1 MKQSK
6 AITLVL
12 LTSSLFLGCENKV
25 RNQYGSWDDCVRDY
39 QDSSKCE
46 SATEQKGGPNV
57 TLFSAFKKKCG
68 QALGPVLGGVD
79 KRHHG
84 YVYQRLCPCDN
95 SIPRRGFRITD
106 TEEKGIGRNVE
117 LNILS
122 LVSGIN
128 GVEKP
133 RKPQG
138 GYNLLTVKTFFD
150 NIHLVS
156 VWHHPDVPFC
166 WSVQLSW
173 RSLII
178 VRGGTI
184 WRPQF

>member
-68 QALGPVLGGVD
+68 QALGPVLGGWI
-79 KRHHG
+79 K
-84 YVYQRLCPCDN
+84 
-95 SIPRRGFRITD
+95 D
-106 TEEKGIGRNVE
+106 TTGTFTNAFVLATIV
-117 LNILS
+117 S
-122 LVSGIN
+122 LV
-128 GVEKP
+128 
-133 RKPQG
+133 G
-138 GYNLLTVKTFFD
+138 GFG
-150 NIHLVS
+150 
-156 VWHHPDVPFC
+156 
-166 WSVQLSW
+166 
-173 RSLII
+173 SLILKK
-178 VRGGTI
+178 RA
-184 WRPQF
+184 